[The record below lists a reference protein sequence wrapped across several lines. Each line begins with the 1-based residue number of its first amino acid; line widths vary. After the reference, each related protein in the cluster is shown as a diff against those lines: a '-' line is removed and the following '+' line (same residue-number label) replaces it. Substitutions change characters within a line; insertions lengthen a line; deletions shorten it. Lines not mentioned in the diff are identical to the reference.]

1 MNTKA
6 LLPFGV
12 GVVSTT
18 ALLKLSGVN
27 IDPTPLTLCCFPVVA
42 GFLALAG
49 KVLTNADFSPNE
61 DDPPLKEFLKAEADK
76 TTNPSNLPYLLSFL
90 AGVGITTTLV
100 SIYQAVTPYL
110 TQ

>member
-18 ALLKLSGVN
+18 AFLKLSGVN
-27 IDPTPLTLCCFPVVA
+27 IDPTPLTLCCFPVAA

-49 KVLTNADFSPNE
+49 KVLTKANFSPDE
-61 DDPPLKEFLKAEADK
+61 DDPPLKEFLKVETGKTAD
-76 TTNPSNLPYLLSFL
+76 PSNLPYFLYFL
-90 AGVGITTTLV
+90 AGAGITTTLV